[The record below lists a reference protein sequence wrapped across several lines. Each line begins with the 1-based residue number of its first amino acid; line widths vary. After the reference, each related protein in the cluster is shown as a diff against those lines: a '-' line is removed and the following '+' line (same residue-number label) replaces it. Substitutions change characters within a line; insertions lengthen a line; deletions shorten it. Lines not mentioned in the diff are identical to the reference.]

1 MVADEGHKP
10 AAFQHLCGERI
21 TAPFDEL
28 QFLMFRIPNR
38 ENHPAAFGK
47 LCKERFRNRRGGS
60 GNEDSVERS
69 EFWQAKCAVAAV
81 NVRVGVA
88 EPREP
93 RGGNGGKLRPPLD
106 REDFPGQT

>member
-10 AAFQHLCGERI
+10 AAFQHLCRERI

-38 ENHPAAFGK
+38 ENHPAAFGE
-47 LCKERFRNRRGGS
+47 LCKEWFRNRRGGS

-69 EFWQAKCAVAAV
+69 EFWQAKGAVAAV
-81 NVRVGVA
+81 NVRVEVA

-93 RGGNGGKLRPPLD
+93 RGRNGSKLRPPLD